1 MSPSSCITAAENSYI
16 TTFLQRSISSGDV
29 ADNTATVTNTSA
41 SYGDYCLA
49 KRQRNEKRLREIGLL
64 QAALDLKDQL
74 AAERTKKQPRV
85 RSRYTI
91 SEDTDTTSRRP
102 TTRSAVRKNEGVKL
116 LEESTSKEDQR
127 FVDESPEPIRKRPR
141 MVQRQK
147 EFNPE
152 EHQQKAVLLL
162 SQPGVT
168 TDSLIDEMHD
178 FLLAVPHGRGHKTI
192 SQDNARAVIRQVR
205 LLTSGEGITYHHWK
219 EGVVFAKDRRIDLLS
234 TNFDELLF
242 EAKQFEV
249 DNGKDRGNGWLLQHP
264 ITKMQIYQEYL
275 LSS

>member
-1 MSPSSCITAAENSYI
+1 MSPSSCITAEEDSYI
-16 TTFLQRSISSGDV
+16 TTFLQRSIISSGDA
-29 ADNTATVTNTSA
+29 ADTTATVTNTSA
-41 SYGDYCLA
+41 SYDDYCLA

-85 RSRYTI
+85 RSRFTF
-91 SEDTDTTSRRP
+91 SGEDTATRRP
-102 TTRSAVRKNEGVKL
+102 TTRSAVRKNEGVL
-116 LEESTSKEDQR
+116 VLEESTSKDDPRLE
-127 FVDESPEPIRKRPR
+127 DESPEPIRKRPR
-141 MVQRQK
+141 IVQRQK

-192 SQDNARAVIRQVR
+192 SQENARSVIRQVR
-205 LLTSGEGITYHHWK
+205 LLTSGKGITYHHWN
-219 EGVVFAKDRRIDLLS
+219 EGVVFAKGRRIDLLS
-234 TNFDELLF
+234 TNFDDLLF
-242 EAKQFEV
+242 EAKQFEL

-264 ITKMQIYQEYL
+264 ITKMQIYQEYR